1 MNQAFPRPAVAV
13 LDVNETL
20 TDMSP
25 LRGRLVEVGASGGL
39 FDAWFAATLRDGFAV
54 TAAGGYADFA
64 DIARHILTELLTS
77 HLDLAADP
85 AVAADHVLAG
95 LPELEVHPD
104 VPEGLHRLHEG
115 GVRLVTLT
123 NGATAMSEGSLSRAG
138 VLDLFEARLSV
149 ADAGRWKPAPESY
162 AFAAGQVGE
171 PPESLALV
179 AVHPWDVN
187 GAACAGL
194 IGAWLNRG
202 GTVYPSY
209 LTAPAVAGPTL
220 PTLADR
226 LLGS

>member
-1 MNQAFPRPAVAV
+1 MTQAFRRPAVVV

-25 LRGRLVEVGASGGL
+25 LRGRLVEVGAGGAL
-39 FDAWFAATLRDGFAV
+39 FDVWFAATLRDGFAV
-54 TAAGGYADFA
+54 TAAGGYAEFA

-77 HLDLAADP
+77 QLDLGADP

-95 LPELEVHPD
+95 LPELDVHPD
-104 VPEGLHRLHEG
+104 VPEGLHHLHEG

-123 NGATAMSEGSLSRAG
+123 NGATAMSDGALSRAG

-162 AFAAGQVGE
+162 AFAGGRVGE
-171 PPESLALV
+171 PPERLALV
-179 AVHPWDVN
+179 AVHPWDVD
-187 GAACAGL
+187 GAARAGL

-209 LTAPAVAGPTL
+209 LTAPAVTGPTL
-220 PTLADR
+220 PALADR
-226 LLGS
+226 LLGG